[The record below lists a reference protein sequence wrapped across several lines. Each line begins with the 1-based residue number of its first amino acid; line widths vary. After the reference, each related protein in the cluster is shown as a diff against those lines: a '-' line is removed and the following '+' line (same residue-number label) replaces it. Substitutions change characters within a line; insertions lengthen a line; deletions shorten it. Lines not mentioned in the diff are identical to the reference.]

1 MLDEKDLLA
10 IANLIDSR
18 AKKTETLL
26 LDEIARTQNHLEKKV
41 ELVQKNINELN
52 QYHRISKLENENTT
66 LLFQMIQDLKKEVD
80 ELKKKIA

>member
-66 LLFQMIQDLKKEVD
+66 LLLQMIQDLKKEVD
-80 ELKKKIA
+80 ELKKKIV

>member
-66 LLFQMIQDLKKEVD
+66 LLLQMIQDFKKEVD

>member
-26 LDEIARTQNHLEKKV
+26 LDENARTQNHLEKKV

-66 LLFQMIQDLKKEVD
+66 LLLQMIQDLKKEVD

>member
-18 AKKTETLL
+18 AKKTETVL

-66 LLFQMIQDLKKEVD
+66 LLLQMIQDLKKEVD

>member
-26 LDEIARTQNHLEKKV
+26 LDGIARTQNHLEKKV

-66 LLFQMIQDLKKEVD
+66 LLLQMIQDLKKEVD

>member
-26 LDEIARTQNHLEKKV
+26 LDAIARTQNHLEKKV
-41 ELVQKNINELN
+41 
-52 QYHRISKLENENTT
+52 
-66 LLFQMIQDLKKEVD
+66 
-80 ELKKKIA
+80 

>member
-1 MLDEKDLLA
+1 M
-10 IANLIDSR
+10 
-18 AKKTETLL
+18 L

-66 LLFQMIQDLKKEVD
+66 LLLQMIQDLKKEVD

>member
-18 AKKTETLL
+18 AKKTETLI

-66 LLFQMIQDLKKEVD
+66 LLLQMIQDLKKELD